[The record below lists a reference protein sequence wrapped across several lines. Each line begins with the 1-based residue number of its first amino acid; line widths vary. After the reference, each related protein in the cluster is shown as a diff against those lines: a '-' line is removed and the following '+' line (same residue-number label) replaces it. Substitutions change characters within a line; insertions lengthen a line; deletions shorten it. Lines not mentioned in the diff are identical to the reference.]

1 MFGEGVYA
9 LPTSYRAWG
18 SAVSSPSGVLAQTR
32 RADDLVTFGTHKER
46 FLAYEIDGFL
56 LPLPLPWIRQ
66 CVLDFPDCRRAT
78 VDLQSVRRGSYRL
91 NADVVL
97 AIEKHGA
104 RVLMQRHDVLLGRRR
119 RAAAVQT
126 TVDAVLAA
134 R

>member
-1 MFGEGVYA
+1 MP
-9 LPTSYRAWG
+9 LTTSYWAWR
-18 SAVSSPSGVLAQTR
+18 SAVSSPSGVRAEAR
-32 RADDLVTFGTHKER
+32 RPDDLVTFGAHKER
-46 FLAYEIDGFL
+46 FLAYEMDGFL
-56 LPLPLPWIRQ
+56 TPLPLPWILQ
-66 CVLDFPDCRRAT
+66 CVLDFRDCGRAT
-78 VDLQSVRRGSYRL
+78 VDVQSVRRGSYRL

-97 AIEKHGA
+97 AVEKHGA